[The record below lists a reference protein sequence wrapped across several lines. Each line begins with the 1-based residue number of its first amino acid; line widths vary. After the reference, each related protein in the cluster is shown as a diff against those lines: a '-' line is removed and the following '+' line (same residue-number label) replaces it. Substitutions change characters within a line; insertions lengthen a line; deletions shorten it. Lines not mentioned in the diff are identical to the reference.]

1 MIPEVLLSNGLF
13 YIALGCLFLIV
24 ALALREIAINLIGRA
39 RSFYRKIMFYFLFD
53 LKNNSAQKNIRVILK
68 YDPLEILK
76 GGSK

>member
-13 YIALGCLFLIV
+13 YIALGCLFLLV
-24 ALALREIAINLIGRA
+24 ALALRDIARILIKWL
-39 RSFYRKIMFYFLFD
+39 RSFYRKIMFYILFD
-53 LKNNSAQKNIRVILK
+53 PVNKSAKENIRVILR